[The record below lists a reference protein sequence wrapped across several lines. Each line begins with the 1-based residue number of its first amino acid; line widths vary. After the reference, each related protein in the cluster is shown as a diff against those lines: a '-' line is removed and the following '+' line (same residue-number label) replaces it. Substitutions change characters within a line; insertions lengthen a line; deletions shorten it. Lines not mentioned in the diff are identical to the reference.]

1 MNIHYLHYLTI
12 YLSNCVVIYIFKS
25 LDLFLSYICTS
36 IYLNFCIF
44 TLYIY
49 FIYFIYTCI
58 YINVYF
64 SIICLNLNFY
74 LFFKYISI
82 YLHMY
87 LYKCLFIY
95 TCIYINV
102 YLSIYQSL
110 LMVIRSQFYDTV
122 RGPANRDVHPSL
134 GAQTYEDET

>member
-1 MNIHYLHYLTI
+1 M
-12 YLSNCVVIYIFKS
+12 
-25 LDLFLSYICTS
+25 S
-36 IYLNFCIF
+36 IYL
-44 TLYIY
+44 LY
-49 FIYFIYTCI
+49 
-58 YINVYF
+58 V
-64 SIICLNLNFY
+64 SIL
-74 LFFKYISI
+74 ISI
-82 YLHMY
+82 YFLNIY
-87 LYKCLFIY
+87 LFIY